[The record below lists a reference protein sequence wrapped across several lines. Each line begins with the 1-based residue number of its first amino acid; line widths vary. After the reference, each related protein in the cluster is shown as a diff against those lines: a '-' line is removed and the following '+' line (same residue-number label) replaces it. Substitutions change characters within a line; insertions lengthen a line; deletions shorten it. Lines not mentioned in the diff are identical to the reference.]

1 MGGIHTIR
9 CVRGSKRE
17 RKFLELMD
25 RKEVKRELLICKT
38 MEVYKTDY
46 DEYVISD
53 GLYKTIEEEFEKIR
67 EI

>member
-38 MEVYKTDY
+38 MEVYETDY

>member
-25 RKEVKRELLICKT
+25 RNGVRRDLLICKPR
-38 MEVYKTDY
+38 ELFETDY

-53 GLYKTIEEEFEKIR
+53 GLYKTIEEEFERIR
-67 EI
+67 GI

>member
-38 MEVYKTDY
+38 MEVYETDY

-53 GLYKTIEEEFEKIR
+53 GLYKTIEEEFERIR